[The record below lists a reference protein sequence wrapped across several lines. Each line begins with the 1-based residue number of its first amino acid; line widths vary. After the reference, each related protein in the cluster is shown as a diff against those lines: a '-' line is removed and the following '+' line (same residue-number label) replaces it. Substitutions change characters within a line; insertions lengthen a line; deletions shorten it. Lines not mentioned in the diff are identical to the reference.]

1 MKDMNKWFLWAA
13 GALISVLACE
23 RLDDK
28 PETYLQEPIP
38 TRRISLE
45 DVAGILGSINLGS
58 AQMEEVYD
66 AVSAS
71 AGNGYDS
78 EYRMTELFES
88 PGAGVGSEASETKA
102 YAAPLR
108 DLIREAVYQR
118 QATKAGGEG
127 VDPEEFLEKL
137 SSSDAQIYWPFSESW
152 DGETSPIVTFDPG
165 DNSTRNI
172 AYCRGEDG
180 HVEEVI
186 VDEKMASERPVWVVN
201 WNDDASYRSLE
212 MLRREDPSWGS
223 GGGEILVKSDF
234 GEDDGEPHTLVL
246 RSFKANRNYDS
257 WFAGGSEFFVKCG
270 AIEDFTAST
279 DAELRLYEPSITD
292 FMIVVRR
299 DQVGQALPFN
309 AVLVSEW
316 TELLTNCAFMMI
328 EDDGGAQT
336 NWKCSAVVKYNSK
349 SYGFEI
355 DLPLRTRDDIVW
367 RGTLNRNYIERFD
380 GQEGHFGDVDL
391 VLEFI

>member
-1 MKDMNKWFLWAA
+1 MKNWFLSLA
-13 GALISVLACE
+13 GCLLALSAACE
-23 RLDDK
+23 RLDDQK
-28 PETYLQEPIP
+28 EEYFQESVP

-45 DVAGILGSINLGS
+45 DVAGIIGSIPLGS
-58 AQMEEVYD
+58 AQMGEVYD

-88 PGAGVGSEASETKA
+88 PGAGVGSDGAGTKA
-102 YAAPLR
+102 YQTPLR
-108 DLIREAVYQR
+108 DLIKDAVYR
-118 QATKAGGEG
+118 MSATKAGEDSL
-127 VDPEEFLEKL
+127 DPEEFLKKL
-137 SSSDAQIYWPFSESW
+137 SGSDAQIYWPYSESW
-152 DGETSPIVTFDPG
+152 DGDKTPIVTYDPG
-165 DNSTRNI
+165 DNSAKNI
-172 AYCRGEDG
+172 GFVRREDG
-180 HVEEVI
+180 SVEEVI
-186 VDEKMASERPVWVVN
+186 VDEKMASERPVWVIN

-234 GEDDGEPHTLVL
+234 GEDDGEPCTLVL

-257 WFAGGSEFFVKCG
+257 WFAGASEFFVKCG

-299 DQVGQALPFN
+299 DQVGQAVPFN

-316 TELLTNCAFMMI
+316 TELLTNCAFMI
-328 EDDGGAQT
+328 TEDDGGAQT
-336 NWKCSAVVKYNSK
+336 SWKCSAVVKYNSK
-349 SYGFEI
+349 SYGFEV

-367 RGTLNRNYIERFD
+367 RGSLSRSYIERFN
-380 GQEGHFGDVDL
+380 GEVGHFGDVDL
-391 VLEFI
+391 VLELI

>member
-1 MKDMNKWFLWAA
+1 MKYYMLFVAA
-13 GALISVLACE
+13 GMVALSVACE
-23 RLDDK
+23 RLDDQK
-28 PETYLQEPIP
+28 EEYIQENVPS
-38 TRRISLE
+38 RRISLE
-45 DVAGILGSINLGS
+45 DVAEIIGSIPLGT
-58 AQMEEVYD
+58 AQMGEVYD

-88 PGAGVGSEASETKA
+88 PGAGVGSDVAGTKA
-102 YAAPLR
+102 YETPLR
-108 DLIREAVYQR
+108 DLIKDAVYQMS
-118 QATKAGGEG
+118 ATKAGEESL
-127 VDPEEFLEKL
+127 DPEEFLGKL
-137 SSSDAQIYWPFSESW
+137 SSSDAQIYWPFSQSW
-152 DGETSPIVTFDPG
+152 NGEETPVITYDPG
-165 DNSTRNI
+165 DNSAKNI
-172 AYCRGEDG
+172 GFIRREDG
-180 HVEEVI
+180 RVEEVI
-186 VDEKMASERPVWVVN
+186 VDEKMASERPVWVIN

-234 GEDDGEPHTLVL
+234 GEDDGEPCTLVL
-246 RSFKANRNYDS
+246 RSFRANRNYDS
-257 WFAGGSEFFVKCG
+257 WFAGASEFFVKCG

-299 DQVGQALPFN
+299 DQVGQVVPFN

-316 TELLTNCAFMMI
+316 TELLTNCAFMI
-328 EDDGGAQT
+328 TEDDGGAQT

-367 RGTLNRNYIERFD
+367 RGALSRSYIERFN
-380 GQEGHFGDVDL
+380 GLEGHFGDVDL
-391 VLEFI
+391 VLELI